1 MLLHFI
7 FVIKEED
14 LQKRKHEFEYI
25 KKMAIFFQ
33 KWIKENFSK
42 DFDIKCDEMIT
53 KPRSILQKLD
63 THNLLMDHRMRG
75 ENIYHFYLT
84 HFRPIWTDCTCE
96 GFHSENFGMSL
107 WKKPKENEDNELFL
121 AEKNCTVVS
130 HEICHE
136 MLRQQ
141 NYKRYIE
148 DVHDIWTKHLFSNFP
163 FIQYDENFLVT
174 DKKPKFLAINT
185 KDLTEKTFNE
195 DD

>member
-1 MLLHFI
+1 
-7 FVIKEED
+7 
-14 LQKRKHEFEYI
+14 
-25 KKMAIFFQ
+25 
-33 KWIKENFSK
+33 
-42 DFDIKCDEMIT
+42 
-53 KPRSILQKLD
+53 
-63 THNLLMDHRMRG
+63 
-75 ENIYHFYLT
+75 
-84 HFRPIWTDCTCE
+84 
-96 GFHSENFGMSL
+96 MSL

-130 HEICHE
+130 HEICQE